1 MNSRKATSPPEPGMS
16 TMEDNDD
23 SRARF
28 ERDVVPQLS
37 QLYPAA
43 LRMTR
48 NPTDAED
55 LVQETS
61 VKAYAAFHQFRP
73 GTNLRAWLNR
83 ILTTTFINVY
93 RKRRREP
100 QQALGSDLQE
110 WQMSADRLAP
120 PVQSAEAEALD
131 RMTDSDLLRALR
143 GLPKE
148 FRTAVYLA
156 DVEGYP
162 YREIAEI
169 MGTPVGTVMSRLHRG
184 RRKLRERLLARRLG
198 AASADRGG
206 LPAQGDRVVDA
217 LDVDLVPQGEHDQ
230 QPDLPPGDVR
240 VPGPEA
246 SQQVGGGRLVQP
258 LAGLRGADDL
268 LGEAE
273 HAARQPRP
281 ERDRE
286 AELG

>member
-1 MNSRKATSPPEPGMS
+1 MSPNREDDGTIEQPTAASFAPSHADSGPETAATTPGSAAGSPGFAADGPGFARS
-16 TMEDNDD
+16 DE

-100 QQALGSDLQE
+100 QQALGGDLQE
-110 WQMSADRLAP
+110 WQMSADRLSP
-120 PVQSAEAEALD
+120 PVPSAEAEALD
-131 RMTDSDLLRALR
+131 RTTDSDLLRALR
-143 GLPKE
+143 DLPNE

-156 DVEGYP
+156 DIEGYP

-184 RRKLRERLLARRLG
+184 RRKLREQLMAAG
-198 AASADRGG
+198 A
-206 LPAQGDRVVDA
+206 LPPAA
-217 LDVDLVPQGEHDQ
+217 
-230 QPDLPPGDVR
+230 PDLP
-240 VPGPEA
+240 
-246 SQQVGGGRLVQP
+246 
-258 LAGLRGADDL
+258 GAWTPN
-268 LGEAE
+268 A
-273 HAARQPRP
+273 
-281 ERDRE
+281 
-286 AELG
+286 